1 MSKMKTNPH
10 KKAMFGA
17 YKSRGLAGKN
27 KERRLLAHIARH
39 PNDNVA
45 DAALGKPYNGKS
57 SPKTRPFQDREALA
71 IAKQDRKL
79 FNLSQHQTKEKTGK
93 RKTRRKRGDDAFT
106 LRRRFHLGF
115 PRLNWLS

>member
-1 MSKMKTNPH
+1 MSKLKSGSH
-10 KKAMFGA
+10 KKAMYGA

-45 DAALGKPYNGKS
+45 DAALGRPYNGKTRPS
-57 SPKTRPFQDREALA
+57 SRPFQDREALA

-79 FNLSQHQTKEKTGK
+79 FNLSQHSPDHRSSK
-93 RKTRRKRGDDAFT
+93 RKTRRKRPDGALTLAFRT
-106 LRRRFHLGF
+106 VIG
-115 PRLNWLS
+115 